1 MLNRSIRKASGE
13 VVAFEPSK
21 LRISLQR
28 AGATTDEADAV
39 VQAILRDWPSMTTT
53 KQVYQRAHR
62 LLRRYNKTAASRYSL
77 KQALFALGPSGYPF
91 ETFVARLLEADGYSV
106 EKGTVR
112 NGRCIAHEVDIMAEK
127 EGEIIFGEC
136 KFRNN
141 QQLTN
146 DVKVALYIRARYE
159 DLLQGDLNAWL
170 TKGYLARCFAFTNT
184 RYTDE
189 ALRYGVCAQM
199 TLVGW
204 DSPNGYG
211 LRDWVNR
218 TGLHPLTCLHSLTR
232 QEKSILVEEA
242 KLVLA
247 QDLLQK
253 PAALERL
260 GIPAGRKKTVLEEV
274 EDLCR

>member
-1 MLNRSIRKASGE
+1 MLNNPIRKASGE

-21 LRISLQR
+21 LRTSLQR
-28 AGATTDEADAV
+28 AGATADEADAV

-53 KQVYQRAHR
+53 KQVYRRAHR
-62 LLRRYNKTAASRYSL
+62 LLRRYNKTAATRYSL

-91 ETFVARLLEADGYSV
+91 ETFIARLLEADGYSV
-106 EKGTVR
+106 EKGIVR
-112 NGRCIAHEVDIMAEK
+112 NGQCIAHEVDILAEK
-127 EGEIIFGEC
+127 ENEIIFGEC

-159 DLLQGDLNAWL
+159 DLLRGDLNAWL
-170 TKGYLARCFAFTNT
+170 AKGYSARCFVFTNT
-184 RYTDE
+184 RYTED

-232 QEKSILVEEA
+232 QEKSMLVEEE

-247 QDLLQK
+247 QDLLQR

-260 GIPAGRKKTVLEEV
+260 SIPAGRKKTILEEL
-274 EDLCR
+274 EGLCR